1 MQKLSSEN
9 VKTFSVGFEEADFD
23 ESVAA
28 QAVAE
33 FLERI
38 KELPR
43 HCIRSN
49 DGRKNDAKIYD
60 EPFGDSLQ
68 SQLI

>member
-1 MQKLSSEN
+1 MSGGVDSSLVAAVMQKLSSEN

-33 FLERI
+33 FLGTDH
-38 KELPR
+38 KSYLVTA
-43 HCIRSN
+43 S
-49 DGRKNDAKIYD
+49 K
-60 EPFGDSLQ
+60 Q
-68 SQLI
+68 